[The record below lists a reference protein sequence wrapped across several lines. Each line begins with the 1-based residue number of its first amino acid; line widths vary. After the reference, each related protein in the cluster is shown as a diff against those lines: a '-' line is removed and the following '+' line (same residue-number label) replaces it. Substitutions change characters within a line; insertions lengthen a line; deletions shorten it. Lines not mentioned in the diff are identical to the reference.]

1 MEARETRRDRSWRYA
16 RRTQEAHLRA
26 VHPDGRVDCPCE
38 QSVWFFAKRK
48 AVGCDCRK
56 RRRGQPKVSR
66 GPCYGPEVRDAVRT
80 RIEGRRVCDRWRA
93 WVAVHA
99 PDDFVD

>member
-1 MEARETRRDRSWRYA
+1 MKVREARRDRSWRYA
-16 RRTQEAHLRA
+16 RRAQGAHLRA

-38 QSVWFFAKRK
+38 QSVGFFAKRK

-99 PDDFVD
+99 PDDFVG